1 MGEVSQGAVH
11 AQGDAMSTLIR
22 TGISLESDLLKRFDR
37 AISKKGYKNRSEA
50 IRDLVRD
57 YAVAEDVEENRM
69 VVGTLTMVYDH
80 HQPNLSE
87 QLIEAQHHAE
97 NKVLAATHVHLDH
110 HNCLEVIIM
119 RGRSSEVSHLA
130 DRILSLRG
138 VKHGKLVLTTQG
150 KDL

>member
-1 MGEVSQGAVH
+1 MKAVSKGSVF
-11 AQGDAMSTLIR
+11 AQGDAMSKLIR
-22 TGISLESDLLKRFDR
+22 TGISLESDLLERFDR
-37 AISKKGYKNRSEA
+37 AIRKKGYKNRSEA

-57 YAVAEDVEENRM
+57 YAVTEDVEEDRT
-69 VVGTLTMVYDH
+69 VVGTLTIVYDH
-80 HQPNLSE
+80 HRPKLTE

-110 HNCLEVIIM
+110 HNCLEVVIM
-119 RGRSSEVSHLA
+119 KGRSSEVRRIA

>member
-1 MGEVSQGAVH
+1 M
-11 AQGDAMSTLIR
+11 AQLVR
-22 TGISLESDLLKRFDR
+22 TGISLESDLLERFDR
-37 AISKKGYKNRSEA
+37 AIGKKGYKNRSEA

-57 YAVAEDVEENRM
+57 YAVAEDVEENRV
-69 VVGTLTMVYDH
+69 VVGSLTMVYDH
-80 HQPNLSE
+80 HQPRLAE
-87 QLIEAQHHAE
+87 QLIEAQHHAHDM
-97 NKVLAATHVHLDH
+97 VMAATHVHLDH

-119 RGRSSEVSHLA
+119 RGLSSDVSHLA

>member
-1 MGEVSQGAVH
+1 
-11 AQGDAMSTLIR
+11 MSTLIR
-22 TGISLESDLLKRFDR
+22 TGISLESSLLERFDR
-37 AISKKGYKNRSEA
+37 AIHKKGYRNRSEA

-57 YAVAEDVEENRM
+57 YAVAEDVEENRT
-69 VVGTLTMVYDH
+69 VVGTLTLVYDH
-80 HQPNLSE
+80 HRPKLTE
-87 QLIEAQHHAE
+87 QLIEAQHDPE

-119 RGRSSEVSHLA
+119 RGRSSDIRRLA

-138 VKHGKLVLTTQG
+138 VKHGKLVLTTEG

>member
-1 MGEVSQGAVH
+1 
-11 AQGDAMSTLIR
+11 MSTLIR

-57 YAVAEDVEENRM
+57 YAVAEDVEENRV

-80 HQPNLSE
+80 HQPKLAE
-87 QLIEAQHHAE
+87 QLIEVQHHAHDM
-97 NKVLAATHVHLDH
+97 VMAATHVHLDH

-119 RGRSSEVSHLA
+119 RGHSSEVSQLA